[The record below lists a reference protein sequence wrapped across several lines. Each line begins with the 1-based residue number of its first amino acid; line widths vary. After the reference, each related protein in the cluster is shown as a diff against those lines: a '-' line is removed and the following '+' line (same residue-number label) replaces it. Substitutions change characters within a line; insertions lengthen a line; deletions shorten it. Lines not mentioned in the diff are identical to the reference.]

1 MEDKLLKK
9 QLPEAL
15 NDIKN
20 VNKKRATVDRLL
32 SHLKKM
38 SVTNWDQESIND
50 MTCILQCKCVI
61 NDNLARNEEVST
73 NYDDIARIRI
83 LP

>member
-1 MEDKLLKK
+1 MS
-9 QLPEAL
+9 
-15 NDIKN
+15 
-20 VNKKRATVDRLL
+20 KKRVTIDRLL
-32 SHLKKM
+32 SHLKKI

-50 MTCILQCKCVI
+50 MTCMLQCKCAI
-61 NDNLARNEEVST
+61 NDNLARNEEDST